1 MENMKRIDPRSA
13 KARRAEGWAAFAVC
27 LAVAA
32 GLFWLANRFDWPAWI
47 PVSAAGLAGAIS
59 VWDVIV
65 APGAMYR
72 SWRYRVAEKE
82 IELHHGLWSRYRTIV
97 PMSRIQHVHSKQG
110 PIQKQY
116 GLATVTF
123 STAAGSHHIPGISEE
138 EAERVRKQIAEWA
151 GVADADR

>member
-1 MENMKRIDPRSA
+1 MKRIDPRSVQ
-13 KARRAEGWAAFAVC
+13 ARRAEGWAAVVVC
-27 LAVAA
+27 LIVVAGA
-32 GLFWLANRFDWPAWI
+32 FRLADRFGWPAWI
-47 PVSAAGLAGAIS
+47 SVAAAGAAAAIS
-59 VWDVIV
+59 VWELIV

-72 SWRYRVAEKE
+72 SWRYRVSEKD

-110 PIQKQY
+110 PIQKRY

-123 STAAGSHHIPGISEE
+123 STAAGSHHIPGISEA
-138 EAERVRKQIAEWA
+138 EAERVRGRIAEWA